1 MVGSTEA
8 VAKGRYKAVNMVGA
22 GVIAA
27 VANVLDRQPFPFV
40 FGGDGASFAV
50 AASDAPA
57 AAGALA
63 AMAAFAREEFH
74 FDLRVAMTSVREIRS
89 AGRDVRVARYGA
101 TPYCVYAMFAGGGL
115 TWFEAEAKRGN
126 YALPPAAPGARPD
139 LSGLSCRWGVA
150 PAKHGLVL
158 SLIVAPRGDDAR
170 FAPLVDEIVKSA
182 FAAPL
187 SGRPVTLA
195 NLRAGNPG
203 KAIALETVVTTA
215 SGLSRAKAR
224 VAAARRYL
232 IMVLFHTFKLK
243 AGQFDAALY
252 ASDLVANADFR
263 KFDDG
268 LRMTLDCSAAFADA
282 LEAATRRR
290 RGLRQLGRIPA
301 GGRAIDVF
309 RALGHRARTRP
320 FRRRRGRRL
329 HHGRQGDESAARR
342 RSDGD
347 GGVTQPVP
355 AALVGPWISR
365 TSALRA
371 RRRFASLTIDGRLQS
386 QPEFRERRR
395 APHADDGAI
404 FRDQGGQSRLL
415 VVLPDGRFL

>member
-1 MVGSTEA
+1 M
-8 VAKGRYKAVNMVGA
+8 
-22 GVIAA
+22 
-27 VANVLDRQPFPFV
+27 
-40 FGGDGASFAV
+40 
-50 AASDAPA
+50 
-57 AAGALA
+57 
-63 AMAAFAREEFH
+63 
-74 FDLRVAMTSVREIRS
+74 
-89 AGRDVRVARYGA
+89 RVARYGA
-101 TPYCVYAMFAGGGL
+101 TPHCVYAMFAGGGL

-158 SLIVAPRGDDAR
+158 SLIVAPRRDDAR
-170 FAPLVDEIVKSA
+170 FAPLVDEIVKLA

-203 KAIALETVVTTA
+203 KAIALETVVATA

-282 LEAATRRR
+282 LEARLAAAEDFANWGAFRQEAAQLTCFVPSVTE
-290 RGLRQLGRIPA
+290 RGHVHFVDGA
-301 GGRAIDVF
+301 GGGYTMAAKAMKAR
-309 RALGHRARTRP
+309 LGGGATAT
-320 FRRRRGRRL
+320 
-329 HHGRQGDESAARR
+329 AA
-342 RSDGD
+342 
-347 GGVTQPVP
+347 
-355 AALVGPWISR
+355 
-365 TSALRA
+365 
-371 RRRFASLTIDGRLQS
+371 
-386 QPEFRERRR
+386 
-395 APHADDGAI
+395 
-404 FRDQGGQSRLL
+404 
-415 VVLPDGRFL
+415 

>member
-1 MVGSTEA
+1 MASNFYESIPIFDDFAEAVRPQNYRPLPDDWVVGFSDVVGSTEA

-27 VANVLDRQPFPFV
+27 VANALDRRPFPFV

-50 AASDAPA
+50 SASDAPA

-74 FDLRVAMTSVREIRS
+74 FDLRVATIPVREIRS

-101 TPYCVYAMFAGGGL
+101 TPHCVYAMFAGGGL

-182 FAAPL
+182 FASPL

-282 LEAATRRR
+282 LEARLAAAEDFANWGAFRQEAAQLTCFVPSVTE
-290 RGLRQLGRIPA
+290 RGHVHFVDGA
-301 GGRAIDVF
+301 GGGYTMAAKAMKAR
-309 RALGHRARTRP
+309 LGGGATAT
-320 FRRRRGRRL
+320 
-329 HHGRQGDESAARR
+329 AA
-342 RSDGD
+342 
-347 GGVTQPVP
+347 
-355 AALVGPWISR
+355 
-365 TSALRA
+365 
-371 RRRFASLTIDGRLQS
+371 
-386 QPEFRERRR
+386 
-395 APHADDGAI
+395 
-404 FRDQGGQSRLL
+404 
-415 VVLPDGRFL
+415 